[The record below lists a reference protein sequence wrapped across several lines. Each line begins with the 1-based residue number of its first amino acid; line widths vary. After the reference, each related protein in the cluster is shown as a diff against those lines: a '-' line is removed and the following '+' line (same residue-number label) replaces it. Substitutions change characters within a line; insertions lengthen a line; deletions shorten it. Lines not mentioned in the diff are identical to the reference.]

1 MRLGSWMY
9 GACAQIAVTV
19 FTVCGLVLALP
30 VVSLFIMVLNGMQDA
45 IFVVFSILLLLLFYA
60 LGWIWAV
67 SFAREWKVK
76 LFELQISSLIPL
88 AGILY
93 LYIDS
98 GVSIPEL
105 IHDWHED
112 GCALVPPAFVCLC
125 TCYAM
130 VLVPVY
136 QSKLWNAMEAGRLNA
151 KAVCTVWGD
160 LLIIL
165 VLLAGTTWICF

>member
-1 MRLGSWMY
+1 MRLGSWIY

-19 FTVCGLVLALP
+19 FTVFSLLLVLP
-30 VVSLFIMVLNGMQDA
+30 VVSLFIMVMNTLQDA
-45 IFVVFSILLLLLFYA
+45 FFAVFGILFLLLFYA
-60 LGWIWAV
+60 LGWLWAV

-88 AGILY
+88 AGVLY

-165 VLLAGTTWICF
+165 VLLAGMTWICF

>member
-1 MRLGSWMY
+1 MRWDGFGPFL
-9 GACAQIAVTV
+9 
-19 FTVCGLVLALP
+19 
-30 VVSLFIMVLNGMQDA
+30 
-45 IFVVFSILLLLLFYA
+45 
-60 LGWIWAV
+60 
-67 SFAREWKVK
+67 FAREWKVK

-136 QSKLWNAMEAGRLNA
+136 QSKLWNAMDAGRLNA

-165 VLLAGTTWICF
+165 VLLAGMTWICF